1 MCGFVGTINL
11 SHDLNH
17 KILIKEANNLLKKR
31 GPDSEGFFQNNFCKF
46 GFRRLSIIDLSE
58 SGNQPMTSN
67 DGRYIC
73 MFNGEIYNYKKLYNE
88 LENSFKWK
96 SKTDTEVLLNS
107 YIFWGKKFVSKL
119 DGMFSFVIL
128 DLKRKELFCSRDKL
142 GEKPFFYHKEKNN
155 FYFAS
160 NLSAL
165 EKICN
170 KKFLYDNNSVNDFIT
185 YGHCDSQKT
194 IFKDVFK
201 LQPGCNLT
209 LTENSLK
216 IENYWDQKLDQL
228 NKENNP
234 STFEN
239 FDQIF
244 KRSIRE
250 KMNSDRPVGIFL
262 SSGIDSS
269 LVAKL
274 AKNELGKIKTFSIG
288 FDDEKY
294 DESNLAR
301 KFSKKLES
309 DHHEKII
316 SHSDII
322 KEIPNLSEK
331 FDEPVADPSLIPTY
345 LMTKFAKENMVD
357 VCLSGDGGDELFGG
371 YNYYTL
377 MKIKSSLSFLPS
389 YLFNFLNYLPVIS
402 SNHKMILLK
411 EFLIKKDLE
420 SSFKFLKCL
429 NKDLPNVIKEEYLE
443 NDLFKFKIQEKENL
457 INDILKYDMKNNL
470 IENYL
475 IKLDRS
481 SMSNSLEC
489 RLPFLSDEIINFCQN
504 LDVNDKIS
512 LLNKKV
518 FLKKYARKY
527 LPNYIL
533 DKKKRGFE
541 TPIKEW
547 LRGKL
552 KDWAEDLILDTS
564 NYHNLPINKN
574 IVEKLFKLHLS
585 KKRDVHPYL
594 WSILMVL
601 EFNKNRNIKMQ
612 IS

>member
-1 MCGFVGTINL
+1 MCGFVGIINL
-11 SHDLNH
+11 SNDLNH
-17 KILIKEANNLLKKR
+17 EISIKEANDLLKRR
-31 GPDSEGFFQNNFCKF
+31 GPDSEGYFQNNFCKF
-46 GFRRLSIIDLSE
+46 GFRRLSIIDLSDF
-58 SGNQPMTSN
+58 GNQPMISN

-73 MFNGEIYNYKKLYNE
+73 MFNGEIYNYKKLYIE
-88 LENSFKWK
+88 LENSFKWRSK
-96 SKTDTEVLLNS
+96 SDTEVLLNS
-107 YIFWGKKFVSKL
+107 YIFWGKQFVSKL

-128 DLKRKELFCSRDKL
+128 DLKKKELFCSRDKL
-142 GEKPFFYHKEKNN
+142 GEKPFFYFREKNN
-155 FYFAS
+155 FCFAS

-165 EKICN
+165 EKISN
-170 KKFLYDNNSVNDFIT
+170 KKFSYDNNSINDFIT
-185 YGHCDSQKT
+185 FGHCDSKKT
-194 IFKDVFK
+194 IFKDVYK

-209 LTENSLK
+209 HTANSFK
-216 IENYWDQKLDQL
+216 IENFSDKKLNQL
-228 NKENNP
+228 NKNNL
-234 STFEN
+234 SIFDN

-244 KRSIRE
+244 KKSIVE

-288 FDDEKY
+288 FDEEKY
-294 DESNLAR
+294 DESNLSK
-301 KFSKKLES
+301 KFSKKLNS
-309 DHHEKII
+309 DHYEKIV

-322 KEIPNLSEK
+322 REIHNLSDK

-371 YNYYTL
+371 YDYYSL
-377 MKIKSSLSFLPS
+377 MRLKSSLSFIPS
-389 YLFNFLNYLPVIS
+389 YFFNFLNYFPIINS
-402 SNHKMILLK
+402 FHKVILLK

-420 SSFKFLKCL
+420 TSFKFLKCL
-429 NKDLPNVIKEEYLE
+429 NKDLPNVIQKEYYN
-443 NDLFKFKIQEKENL
+443 NDLFEFNTQRKNFFL
-457 INDILKYDMKNNL
+457 NDMLKYDMKNNL

-489 RLPFLSDEIINFCQN
+489 RLPFLSEEIINFSYN
-504 LDVNDKIS
+504 LDINNKVSLFSKKI
-512 LLNKKV
+512 

-533 DKKKRGFE
+533 NKKKRGFE

-547 LRGKL
+547 LRDKL
-552 KDWAEDLILDTS
+552 KGWAEDLILDTS
-564 NYHNLPINKN
+564 NYNNLPINKN

-594 WSILMVL
+594 WSILMIL
-601 EFNKNRNIKMQ
+601 EFNKNRNTKL
-612 IS
+612 